1 MDSWL
6 FPPVRAILERANGLP
21 QILGETEVS
30 ERPLF
35 SPVHALSD
43 TNLVSR
49 DIGLENSATKA
60 GIAFNTAGDCTV
72 CEQGVSQESS
82 DCTIDRL

>member
-6 FPPVRAILERANGLP
+6 FPPVRATLERANGLP
-21 QILGETEVS
+21 QILGETEMS

-60 GIAFNTAGDCTV
+60 GIAFNTAGDCTMFD
-72 CEQGVSQESS
+72 QAMPQESS
-82 DCTIDRL
+82 DRTIDRL

>member
-21 QILGETEVS
+21 QILGETDVS
-30 ERPLF
+30 EGPLF
-35 SPVHALSD
+35 SPVHALPN

-49 DIGLENSATKA
+49 DIGLENSANKA
-60 GIAFNTAGDCTV
+60 GIAFNTGGEFTAFAAGA
-72 CEQGVSQESS
+72 Q
-82 DCTIDRL
+82 

>member
-1 MDSWL
+1 M
-6 FPPVRAILERANGLP
+6 
-21 QILGETEVS
+21 S

-60 GIAFNTAGDCTV
+60 GIAFNTAGKCTV
-72 CEQGVSQESS
+72 FDQGSPPGSS
-82 DCTIDRL
+82 GQNVDRL